1 MNVRIENIYT
11 NQSPANYVSFLSQ
24 PSKPKGRSD
33 KDSMHSISSIRSV
46 MSNMTS
52 FWSSLGIGSST
63 AKTEKAQLQLQADTK
78 YLYSAFTKI
87 PCLRLSPDHRAR
99 LISGYEEFPFDTAV
113 PLWAFKNLSSLEIYD
128 VDFRQ
133 FFGWDRLAEQLRS
146 LTIKRGNL
154 EDPLDLIVHI
164 VLDDMDKR
172 RRRSSKPQSPP
183 IPSWGGPP
191 SPAVRHS
198 EHRTMSFSAGTSD
211 TTQFRG
217 GASPRG
223 SLHYRGQSEI
233 IIAKAPRNKSNSPT
247 RPTSARH
254 NSSYRYV
261 KVGSERMRRSGS
273 GSSNSSTHSLSGTSG
288 HRSTSNLL
296 AMGILPASKWRFL
309 RHLSLADNSLTSLN
323 ATGLAPLANTLQS
336 LDLSSNLFTEVP
348 DCLAT
353 LTALRALNLANCMI
367 ESLHSLAK
375 HPLPAIAV
383 LNLRSNR
390 LQSLA
395 GIDRLFSLERVDVRE
410 NKIIDPMELARL
422 TGIPDIRD
430 IFVVGNPLTKLHSN
444 YRITIFNL
452 FRAAAG
458 YSEDIYI
465 DSTGPG
471 YSERRQLKDRA
482 AEPAAL
488 LVAKLPIAT
497 IGSPGPAV
505 ELDHIPSDVSSRIIT
520 VDRPIPHSV
529 QSEAIVSSTRRRKST
544 KRRIVDLSA
553 DGEVFLSR
561 PKRPSVEA
569 VQQPPSLVA
578 SDVSNSS
585 TLVKEHDPNFLATK
599 PSISVLEADPFI
611 SQPVSS
617 TIEDTMTPPRTPQQ
631 SSVSQGKWS
640 SLVDE
645 LENLKLSGNSEAY
658 QQRLESIKTEHGSVW
673 LQISNNNNWPNEYS
687 AAHNMPH
694 NLHPSI
700 IHTSSQG
707 TVGRTLG

>member
-1 MNVRIENIYT
+1 MNVRIENIHT

-24 PSKPKGRSD
+24 PSKPIGRSD
-33 KDSMHSISSIRSV
+33 KDSIHSISSIRSV

-52 FWSSLGIGSST
+52 FWSSLGIGSSA

-113 PLWAFKNLSSLEIYD
+113 PLWAFKNLSALEIYD
-128 VDFRQ
+128 IDFRQ

-183 IPSWGGPP
+183 TPLWPGPS

-211 TTQFRG
+211 AAQFG
-217 GASPRG
+217 SSASPRG

-233 IIAKAPRNKSNSPT
+233 IIAKPPRNKSNSPT

-323 ATGLAPLANTLQS
+323 STGLAPLANTLQS

-375 HPLPAIAV
+375 HPLPAIAA

-395 GIDRLFSLERVDVRE
+395 GIDRLFSLERLDIRE
-410 NKIIDPMELARL
+410 NKITDPMEIARL
-422 TGIPDIRD
+422 TGMPDIRD
-430 IFVVGNPLTKLHSN
+430 IFVVGNPLTKLHSY

-458 YSEDIYI
+458 YSEDVNI

-471 YSERRQLKDRA
+471 YSERRQLKDRV
-482 AEPAAL
+482 AEPAAIPVL
-488 LVAKLPIAT
+488 KLPTVPIE
-497 IGSPGPAV
+497 S
-505 ELDHIPSDVSSRIIT
+505 SDSVTSVAHVPNNISSRVIT
-520 VDRPIPHSV
+520 VDRPIPQSV
-529 QSEAIVSSTRRRKST
+529 QSEAVVSPTQSRKST

-561 PKRPSVEA
+561 PKRPSIDTVP
-569 VQQPPSLVA
+569 QPPSLVTSEA
-578 SDVSNSS
+578 SNSN
-585 TLVKEHDPNFLATK
+585 TLAQERSSNFPAIK
-599 PSISVLEADPFI
+599 PSISVLEADSFS
-611 SQPVSS
+611 SQPISS
-617 TIEDTMTPPRTPQQ
+617 ATEDTMTPPRTPQQ
-631 SSVSQGKWS
+631 SQSGWS

-645 LENLKLSGNSEAY
+645 LKSLKLSGDSEAY
-658 QQRLESIKTEHGSVW
+658 QQRLESLKTEHGSTW
-673 LQISNNNNWPNEYS
+673 LQMLNDNKWSNEYS
-687 AAHNMPH
+687 TAHNMPH

-707 TVGRTLG
+707 TVVSPGRTLG